1 MDHYAALKTNVGL
14 LGTQL
19 GDTIRSQLGDALLE
33 RVEQIRMLSKAARQG
48 EELQADKLKQVLRSL
63 SDDEL
68 LPVARAFAQFLN
80 LANLAE
86 QHHTISRIGHA
97 SIEKPEPLQELFSL
111 LDDKKLDNTK
121 VTEAVAN
128 LSIELVLTAHPTEVS
143 RRTLI
148 HKLTEIAACLTKLE
162 QDLTATEQQKDRVAR

>member
-19 GDTIRSQLGDALLE
+19 GDTIRNQLGDAVLE

-86 QHHTISRIGHA
+86 Q
-97 SIEKPEPLQELFSL
+97 
-111 LDDKKLDNTK
+111 
-121 VTEAVAN
+121 
-128 LSIELVLTAHPTEVS
+128 
-143 RRTLI
+143 
-148 HKLTEIAACLTKLE
+148 
-162 QDLTATEQQKDRVAR
+162 RVIQLA